1 MKLEKYLKTYENN
14 TFIIL
19 LFVSLTSFAHRGN
32 FLAINNV
39 EITETEKS
47 YIYSFA
53 VENINS
59 VEVRDIKIEF
69 VVNSKSVFQKY
80 YPLLKAEH
88 KYFSMSSL
96 KSRRNGLTQKLI

>member
-1 MKLEKYLKTYENN
+1 MRITA
-14 TFIIL
+14 FIII
-19 LFVSLTSFAHRGN
+19 LFVSLASFAHRGD

-88 KYFSMSSL
+88 NFFNEQFEIPK
-96 KSRRNGLTQKLI
+96 KWINQKFL